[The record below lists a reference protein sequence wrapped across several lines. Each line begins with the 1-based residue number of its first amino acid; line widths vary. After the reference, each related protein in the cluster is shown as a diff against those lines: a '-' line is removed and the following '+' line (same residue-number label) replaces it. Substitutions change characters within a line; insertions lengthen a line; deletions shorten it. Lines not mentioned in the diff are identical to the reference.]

1 MSIFGVF
8 LVCIFPY
15 SNWIR
20 KDMEYLS
27 VFSLNVGKYGPEKL
41 RIWTLFTQLLFWR
54 KTWKFYRK
62 IPALGAFFVIVLR
75 PETFNFLKIKTS
87 LKMFSC
93 KISEHFQNTFFKY
106 SWSSC
111 YKSVLSKIWCQN
123 FEDSVKFYF
132 ICLQIYSYRDK
143 LRVQSR
149 TGTLRCAKHLLNV
162 GFSGVYNLSR
172 NKERNVYNFLAE

>member
-1 MSIFGVF
+1 M
-8 LVCIFPY
+8 
-15 SNWIR
+15 
-20 KDMEYLS
+20 D
-27 VFSLNVGKYGPEKL
+27 
-41 RIWTLFTQLLFWR
+41 LFTQLLFWR
-54 KTWKFYRK
+54 KTWKFYWK
-62 IPALGAFFVIVLR
+62 IPALGAFFVIQLR
-75 PETFNFLKIKTS
+75 AETFNFLKIKTS

-93 KISEHFQNTFFKY
+93 KISDHFQNTFFKY

-132 ICLQIYSYRDK
+132 ICLQMYSYRDK

-162 GFSGVYNLSR
+162 RFSGVHNLPR
-172 NKERNVYNFLAE
+172 NKEETFTTF